1 MTMGALSRPEK
12 TLRDVAETP
21 HDTQVSETL
30 RDRVRALKE
39 ITALYRLERLTYL
52 CFAIAAFI
60 MVLVCLVVALTQ
72 EEHASTLWGAFGA
85 SGIIAASCSRV
96 IVMWEKAVAIILQ
109 KQKGG

>member
-1 MTMGALSRPEK
+1 MGALSRPEK
-12 TLRDVAETP
+12 HLHEVAAT
-21 HDTQVSETL
+21 VSEQQASADSL

-52 CFAIAAFI
+52 CFAIAAFV
-60 MVLVCLVVALTQ
+60 MVLVCLIVALTQ